1 MSPYAIAVLF
11 TLASTAL
18 YALGYALAKVL
29 AESLHPFEIT
39 FLRSALVLASVLAL
53 TMVKPA
59 PAATIKRIALPKVF
73 CTWVCNQKTVC
84 CFACTTDCTGRW
96 HF

>member
-29 AESLHPFEIT
+29 AEDFVIGRRWSVDRAVSLGKQV
-39 FLRSALVLASVLAL
+39 LRGNVE
-53 TMVKPA
+53 
-59 PAATIKRIALPKVF
+59 TIFGK
-73 CTWVCNQKTVC
+73 C
-84 CFACTTDCTGRW
+84 D
-96 HF
+96 

>member
-11 TLASTAL
+11 PLASTAL
-18 YALGYALAKVL
+18 YTLGYALAKVL

-39 FLRSALVLASVLAL
+39 FLRSALVLGSVLAL

-59 PAATIKRIALPKVF
+59 PLATIKRIAAPEPP
-73 CTWVCNQKTVC
+73 WAQRM
-84 CFACTTDCTGRW
+84 TGAMLI
-96 HF
+96 F